1 MKHLKKFNESDNSNY
16 YYEIPLP
23 EWNRLYKTFE
33 EDILNERDLSE
44 IEKAIN
50 QNDKI
55 GYRISNYR
63 PSYTDKIGVD
73 TSRTR
78 IKIVSYTR
86 NLVGDPIHEL
96 YITKYTDEWY
106 VVIMIGDPNFSPVPS
121 VPFGVTPSLPK
132 RDRKVFRCDQLEG
145 LTKFLKDNI

>member
-1 MKHLKKFNESDNSNY
+1 MKHLKKFNESDNSDY
-16 YYEIPLP
+16 YYEIPSP
-23 EWNRLYKTFE
+23 EWNRLYNTFE
-33 EDILNERDLSE
+33 EDILNEKDLSE

-55 GYRISNYR
+55 GYRISNR
-63 PSYTDKIGVD
+63 RSSTNLKNFLGKIGVD
-73 TSRTR
+73 
-78 IKIVSYTR
+78 IVSYRR

-106 VVIMIGDPNFSPVPS
+106 VVIMVGDPNFSPVPS

>member
-1 MKHLKKFNESDNSNY
+1 MKHLRRFNESDNSNY
-16 YYEIPLP
+16 YYEIPSP
-23 EWNRLYKTFE
+23 EWDRLYKTFE

-44 IEKAIN
+44 IGKIIN

-55 GYRISNYR
+55 GYRISNR
-63 PSYTDKIGVD
+63 RSSTNLKNFLGKIGVNII
-73 TSRTR
+73 SYRT
-78 IKIVSYTR
+78 

-106 VVIMIGDPNFSPVPS
+106 VVIMIGDSNVSAVPS

>member
-1 MKHLKKFNESDNSNY
+1 MKHLKKFNESDNSDY
-16 YYEIPLP
+16 YYEIPSP

-33 EDILNERDLSE
+33 EDILNEKDLSE

-55 GYRISNYR
+55 GYRISNR
-63 PSYTDKIGVD
+63 RSSTNLKNFLGKIGVD
-73 TSRTR
+73 
-78 IKIVSYTR
+78 IVSYTR

-106 VVIMIGDPNFSPVPS
+106 VVIMVGDPNFSPVPS